1 MKTKGVVGALAFMV
15 AAAAAGCGGQD
26 SAATTSGLTKVRVG
40 LVPAT
45 AVAPLYLGQDKGFF
59 EEAGLEL
66 ELVNGMGGPSA
77 VAGVQ
82 SGSVDIA
89 IAAPDTLVTSRT
101 QGIELTA
108 LANAGSVPADGTG
121 GSKVL
126 VRADSDIDGAKDL
139 EGKTIGVFGLKGLD
153 DIAIMTA
160 MDAEG
165 ADSSSVEFVNL
176 DNSAMLGAVERGDI
190 DAAAVA
196 EPFQSQ
202 AVNDG
207 ELKVAFDFW
216 PVANPEGSTLTLW
229 FTSDEQM
236 TEDRAMV
243 EAFTEAM
250 TKSSA
255 YADAHHDELRAILPT
270 VTQMS
275 EEQAEATS
283 LQVYSREL
291 DIKDF
296 ERALERLQKYADLKG
311 EADLDGIIFDAGTG

>member
-1 MKTKGVVGALAFMV
+1 MRIKGVAGVLALVAALAV
-15 AAAAAGCGGQD
+15 AGCGGQD
-26 SAATTSGLTKVRVG
+26 EKSAGSGLTKVKVG

-45 AVAPLYLGQDKGFF
+45 AVAPLYLGREKGFF
-59 EEAGLEL
+59 EDAGLEL

-82 SGSVDIA
+82 SGSVDIS

-108 LANAGSVPADGTG
+108 VANAGSVPADGTG

-126 VRADSDIDGAKDL
+126 VRPGSGIDGAKDL

-165 ADSSSVEFVNL
+165 ADSSKVEFVNL

-202 AVNDG
+202 AVNAGDL
-207 ELKVAFDFW
+207 EVAFDFW
-216 PVANPEGSTLTLW
+216 PIANPDGSTLTLW
-229 FTSDEQM
+229 FTSDRQLK
-236 TEDRAMV
+236 EDREVIEKFTAAMK
-243 EAFTEAM
+243 
-250 TKSSA
+250 KSSA
-255 YADAHHDELRAILPT
+255 YADEHPDELRAILPT
-270 VTQMS
+270 VTKMS
-275 EEQAEATS
+275 EEQAKATS

-296 ERALERLQKYADLKG
+296 ERARDRLQKYADLEG
-311 EADLDGIIFDAGTG
+311 APDLDGIILDADAN